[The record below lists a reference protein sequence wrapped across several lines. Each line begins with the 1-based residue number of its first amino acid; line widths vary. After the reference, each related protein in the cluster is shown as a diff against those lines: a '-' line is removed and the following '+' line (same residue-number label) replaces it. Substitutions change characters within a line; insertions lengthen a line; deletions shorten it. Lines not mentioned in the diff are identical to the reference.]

1 MANKGHFID
10 RNTNIPT
17 AGLSTVGLDGEG
29 DVKTCLSISNPEEFA
44 ESLVKAKCPQNKEKF
59 PALSVIPSSSIRDLL
74 TSELQKSR
82 FMSFK
87 EKFYEEM
94 YFKKPNVGKVKQS
107 LSKPDSV
114 TNLSQTFGSPS
125 SLAPSESLYTVVM
138 PTKST
143 EQVNREY
150 EAFHDKYIISH
161 NHYFPSEQINRK

>member
-44 ESLVKAKCPQNKEKF
+44 ESLVKAKCAQNKEKF

-94 YFKKPNVGKVKQS
+94 YFKKPNVGKVKQT
-107 LSKPDSV
+107 LSKPDPPGAPV
-114 TNLSQTFGSPS
+114 SPHAHP
-125 SLAPSESLYTVVM
+125 LAGGRAQHFF
-138 PTKST
+138 
-143 EQVNREY
+143 QVHTIQLWSAEDDH
-150 EAFHDKYIISH
+150 E
-161 NHYFPSEQINRK
+161 